1 MHFKIQKLLLSI
13 AFAALCGK
21 MDAQPDQVHLS
32 WSGNKVTTA
41 SSMIVSWISKN
52 AKTPE
57 FVVYGRDSSAF
68 FTKKAQK
75 SVVDGNAFYT
85 VFLKNLQPASIYTY
99 RCGSDETGWSENY
112 TFTTAP
118 LPGER
123 KAFKISIWGDTQN
136 NEFNEQFEKTSQIVN
151 QMIHVKSNFTLH
163 MGDIVNNGSI
173 TPDWL
178 KFLKVAQPINAFA
191 PMMPTLGNH
200 DIQNQEEKNQQ
211 KPFPSFFQLFSL
223 PGNGLDYSFDYVN
236 AHFVCIFSGLAQA
249 AAKKGLLRYNPR
261 SKKYKWLEKDLAD
274 ARKNPRN
281 DWIVVYTHYPP
292 YSFGWSNVQQ
302 WKEVLSP
309 LFEKYQVDLCLAGH
323 RHVYERHHPLKS
335 GLPAPDGKG
344 TVYIT
349 NGTAGGSPQGLG
361 GKEMSTMAFT
371 PSEKMYNYA
380 TMTIDGRK
388 LIYEAFDQDSK
399 KIDEL
404 ILKK

>member
-1 MHFKIQKLLLSI
+1 MKFKIQNFLLAI
-13 AFAALCGK
+13 AFAALLGK
-21 MDAQPDQVHLS
+21 VNAQPNQVHLS

-41 SSMIVSWISKN
+41 SSITVFWISKDS
-52 AKTPE
+52 KTPE
-57 FVVYGRDSSAF
+57 FVVYGMDSSGF
-68 FTKKAQK
+68 LTKEAQK
-75 SVVDGNAFYT
+75 SIAEGKAFYK
-85 VFLKNLQPASIYTY
+85 VFLKNLQPTTTYIY

-123 KAFKISIWGDTQN
+123 KAFKVSIWGDTQN
-136 NEFNEQFEKTSQIVN
+136 NEFNEQFEKTTRIVR
-151 QMIHVKSNFTLH
+151 QMVPVKPNFILH

-173 TPDWL
+173 TSDWFN
-178 KFLKVAQPINAFA
+178 FLKVAQPLNAFA

-200 DIQNQEEKNQQ
+200 DIENQEGKNFQ
-211 KPFPSFFQLFSL
+211 KPFPSFYQLFSL
-223 PGNGLDYSFDYVN
+223 PGNELDYSFDYAN
-236 AHFVCIFSGLAQA
+236 THFVCIFSGLAQA
-249 AAKKGLLRYNPR
+249 ASKNGLLRYSPE
-261 SKKYKWLEKDLAD
+261 SKEYKWLEKDLAK
-274 ARKNPRN
+274 AHKNPRV
-281 DWIVVYTHYPP
+281 DWIVAYTHYPP

-302 WKEVLSP
+302 WKEILSP

-335 GLPAPDGKG
+335 GMPAPDGKG

-361 GKEMSTMAFT
+361 GKEMPTMVFT
-371 PSEKMYNYA
+371 SSEKMYNYA

-388 LIYEAFDQDSK
+388 LIYEVFDQDSK